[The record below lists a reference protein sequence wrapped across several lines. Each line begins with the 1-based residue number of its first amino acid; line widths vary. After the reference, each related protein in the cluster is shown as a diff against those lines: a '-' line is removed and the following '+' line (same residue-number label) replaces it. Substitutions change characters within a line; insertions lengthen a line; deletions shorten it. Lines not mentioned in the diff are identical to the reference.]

1 MPGGKS
7 IYEAIR
13 MIAKGDGQAMC
24 DTGVARNVDADQGVC
39 DVEIEGKAPAE
50 GALIGNAE
58 SGVMVVPKDGS
69 VVAVVWVS
77 KTTAVVVMVSEV
89 EEIRLMGG
97 QMGGLVKVEELKKSL
112 ESLKDYCESLKSAV
126 SSGLAAVGA
135 GSAASGTAGKT
146 AFETAMTAKSIKI
159 EELENEKVKQ

>member
-24 DTGVARNVDADQGVC
+24 DTGVARNVDAAHGVC

-77 KTTAVVVMVSEV
+77 KTTAVVVMVAEV

-97 QMGGLVKVEELKKSL
+97 QLGGLVKVEELVKKL
-112 ESLKDYCESLKSAV
+112 NAVEKDLNSLKQVFKGWVPV
-126 SSGLAAVGA
+126 SQDGGAAL
-135 GSAASGTAGKT
+135 KT
-146 AFETAMTAKSIKI
+146 AAATWATRQLTETQKSDI
-159 EELENEKVKQ
+159 ENEKVKQ

>member
-77 KTTAVVVMVSEV
+77 KTTAVVVMVTEV

-97 QMGGLVKVEELKKSL
+97 QLGGLVKVEELVKKL
-112 ESLKDYCESLKSAV
+112 NAVEKDLNSLKQVFLQDWVPVSQDGGAALK
-126 SSGLAAVGA
+126 AAAATWA
-135 GSAASGTAGKT
+135 GRRLT
-146 AFETAMTAKSIKI
+146 ETQKSDI
-159 EELENEKVKQ
+159 ENEKVKQ

>member
-1 MPGGKS
+1 MPGGTS

-50 GALIGNAE
+50 GALIGNTE

-77 KTTAVVVMVSEV
+77 KTTAVVVMVAEV

-97 QMGGLVKVEELKKSL
+97 QLGGLVKVVELVKRLNAVEKDMN
-112 ESLKDYCESLKSAV
+112 SLKQVFQDWAPVSQDGGAALK
-126 SSGLAAVGA
+126 AAA
-135 GSAASGTAGKT
+135 TAWAT
-146 AFETAMTAKSIKI
+146 QQLTETQKSDI
-159 EELENEKVKQ
+159 ENEKVKQ

>member
-13 MIAKGDGQAMC
+13 MIAKGDGQALC

-39 DVEIEGKAPAE
+39 DVEIEGKAHAE

-69 VVAVVWVS
+69 VVAVVWAS
-77 KTTAVVVMVSEV
+77 KTTAVVVMVAEV

-97 QMGGLVKVEELKKSL
+97 QLGGLVKVEELVKKL
-112 ESLKDYCESLKSAV
+112 NAVEKDLNSLKQVFLEGWVPVSQDGGAALK
-126 SSGLAAVGA
+126 AAAATWA
-135 GSAASGTAGKT
+135 GRRLT
-146 AFETAMTAKSIKI
+146 ETQKSDI
-159 EELENEKVKQ
+159 ENEKVKQ

>member
-1 MPGGKS
+1 MAGGKS

-13 MIAKGDGQAMC
+13 MIAKGDGQALC
-24 DTGVARNVDADQGVC
+24 DTGVARNVDADHGVC

-77 KTTAVVVMVSEV
+77 KTTAVVVMVAEV

-97 QMGGLVKVEELKKSL
+97 QMGGLMKVEELVKKL
-112 ESLKDYCESLKSAV
+112 NAVEKDLNNLKQVFKGWVPV
-126 SSGLAAVGA
+126 SQDGGAAL
-135 GSAASGTAGKT
+135 KT
-146 AFETAMTAKSIKI
+146 AAATWATRQLTETQKSDI
-159 EELENEKVKQ
+159 ENEKVKQ

>member
-1 MPGGKS
+1 MAGGKS

-13 MIAKGDGQAMC
+13 MIAKGDGQALC
-24 DTGVARNVDADQGVC
+24 DTGVARNVDAEHGVC

-77 KTTAVVVMVSEV
+77 KTTAVVVMVAEV

-97 QMGGLVKVEELKKSL
+97 QMGGLVKVEELVKRL
-112 ESLKDYCESLKSAV
+112 NAVEEDLNNLKQVFQGWTPV
-126 SSGLAAVGA
+126 SQDGGA
-135 GSAASGTAGKT
+135 TLKT
-146 AFETAMTAKSIKI
+146 AATTWATQRLTETQKSDI
-159 EELENEKVKQ
+159 ENEKVKQ

>member
-13 MIAKGDGQAMC
+13 MIAKGDGQALC

-77 KTTAVVVMVSEV
+77 KTTAVVVMVAEV

-97 QMGGLVKVEELKKSL
+97 QLGGLVKVEELVKKL
-112 ESLKDYCESLKSAV
+112 NAVEKDLNSLKQVFQGWVPVSQDGGAALK
-126 SSGLAAVGA
+126 AAAATWA
-135 GSAASGTAGKT
+135 GRRLT
-146 AFETAMTAKSIKI
+146 ETQKSDI
-159 EELENEKVKQ
+159 ENEKVKQ

>member
-13 MIAKGDGQAMC
+13 MIAKGDGQALC

-69 VVAVVWVS
+69 VVAVVWAS
-77 KTTAVVVMVSEV
+77 KTTAVVVMVAEV

-97 QMGGLVKVEELKKSL
+97 QLGGLVKVEELVKKL
-112 ESLKDYCESLKSAV
+112 NAVEKDLNSLKQVFLEGWVPVSQDGGAALK
-126 SSGLAAVGA
+126 AAAATWA
-135 GSAASGTAGKT
+135 GRRLT
-146 AFETAMTAKSIKI
+146 ETQKSDI
-159 EELENEKVKQ
+159 ENEKVKQ

>member
-1 MPGGKS
+1 
-7 IYEAIR
+7 

-24 DTGVARNVDADQGVC
+24 DTGVARNVDAAHGVC

-77 KTTAVVVMVSEV
+77 KTTAVVVMVAEV

-97 QMGGLVKVEELKKSL
+97 QMGGLVKVEELVKKL
-112 ESLKDYCESLKSAV
+112 NAVEKDLNNLKQVFKGWVPV
-126 SSGLAAVGA
+126 SQDGGAAL
-135 GSAASGTAGKT
+135 KT
-146 AFETAMTAKSIKI
+146 AAATWATRQLTETQKSDI
-159 EELENEKVKQ
+159 ENEKVKQ

>member
-1 MPGGKS
+1 MAGGKS

-24 DTGVARNVDADQGVC
+24 DTGVARNVDAAHGVC

-97 QMGGLVKVEELKKSL
+97 QMGGLVKVEELVKKL
-112 ESLKDYCESLKSAV
+112 NAVEKDLNSLKQVFQGWVTVPQD
-126 SSGLAAVGA
+126 GGAAL
-135 GSAASGTAGKT
+135 KT
-146 AFETAMTAKSIKI
+146 AATTWATRQLTETQKSDI
-159 EELENEKVKQ
+159 ENEKVKQ

>member
-1 MPGGKS
+1 MAGGKS

-13 MIAKGDGQAMC
+13 MIAKGDGQALC

-77 KTTAVVVMVSEV
+77 KTTAVVVMVAEV

-97 QMGGLVKVEELKKSL
+97 QLGGLVKVEELVKKL
-112 ESLKDYCESLKSAV
+112 NAVEKDLNSLKQVFLQDWVPVSQDGGAALK
-126 SSGLAAVGA
+126 AA
-135 GSAASGTAGKT
+135 AATWAT
-146 AFETAMTAKSIKI
+146 QRLTETQKSDI
-159 EELENEKVKQ
+159 ENEKVKQ

>member
-1 MPGGKS
+1 MAGGKS

-24 DTGVARNVDADQGVC
+24 DTGVARNVDAAHGVC

-77 KTTAVVVMVSEV
+77 KTTAVVVMVAEV
-89 EEIRLMGG
+89 GEIRLMGG
-97 QMGGLVKVEELKKSL
+97 QLGGLVKVEELVKKL
-112 ESLKDYCESLKSAV
+112 NAVEKDLNSLKQVFLQDWVPV
-126 SSGLAAVGA
+126 SQDGGAAL
-135 GSAASGTAGKT
+135 KT
-146 AFETAMTAKSIKI
+146 AAATWAGRRLTETQKSDI
-159 EELENEKVKQ
+159 ENEKVKQ

>member
-1 MPGGKS
+1 MAGGKS

-13 MIAKGDGQAMC
+13 MIAKGDGQALC

-77 KTTAVVVMVSEV
+77 KTTAVVVMVAEV

-97 QMGGLVKVEELKKSL
+97 QLGGLVKVEELVKKL
-112 ESLKDYCESLKSAV
+112 NAVEKDLNSLKQVFLQDWVPV
-126 SSGLAAVGA
+126 SQDGGAAL
-135 GSAASGTAGKT
+135 KT
-146 AFETAMTAKSIKI
+146 AAATWAGRRLTETQKSDI
-159 EELENEKVKQ
+159 ENEKVKQ